1 MIGAFNIFNVFNLSH
16 RYKFPI
22 WGSLLIILTTVVIS
36 GALLFKAYEDMRQDL
51 INSSSSL
58 ANTLVTNVFQPL
70 MEDDIWQVFETISAP
85 LAVTHI
91 QDLVLPKNI
100 LILDNDFKVV
110 LSTTPMLI
118 PMGTRIDQLT
128 PEYGILIQ
136 RILNSAMSP
145 LKAYEMEDAQN
156 IYVAAPI
163 VSEGFSQGTLI
174 VVHSKDV
181 LTPRLYRTAMHG
193 GLMGLLVL
201 LILLPVNWSWGQRL
215 ARPLV
220 LLTER
225 MRMLRTESSD
235 NLETKVYPYHDEVGQ
250 LLEAYHQI
258 VEEHSNKEALEKQ
271 IIHSER
277 LAAVGRLAAGVA
289 HEINNPLGGML
300 TAIDTLKSYGD
311 MDARTTKT
319 IDLIARG
326 LTQIKETVGALLVE
340 ARVRSRHLEPQDF
353 EDIRNLVLPQ
363 ARDKELLLDW
373 RSSLARSLP
382 LQANQVRQVLINLL
396 LNAIHAANQKGLV
409 ICSIEE
415 KNQVLHMRVENDG
428 AQLTQEQLLHLFEPF
443 SPISQTGHGLGLWI
457 TYQIVQQLGGK
468 ITAEQIDDRVIFIVT
483 LPFEET
489 STA

>member
-1 MIGAFNIFNVFNLSH
+1 MMRIFNIFNLSH

-22 WGSLLIILTTVVIS
+22 WGSMLIILTTVVIS
-36 GALLFKAYEDMRQDL
+36 GALLFKAYQDMRQDL

-58 ANTLVTNVFQPL
+58 ANTLVTNIFQPL
-70 MEDDIWQVFETISAP
+70 TEDDIWQVFETISAP

-91 QDLVLPKNI
+91 QDLMLPKNI

-110 LSTTPMLI
+110 VSTTPMLI

-145 LKAYEMEDAQN
+145 QRTYDMEDAQN

-163 VSEGFSQGTLI
+163 LNEGFSLGTLI

-181 LTPRLYRTAMHG
+181 LMPRLYRTALHG
-193 GLMGLLVL
+193 ALVGLLVL
-201 LILLPVNWSWGQRL
+201 LILLPINWSWGQRL

-225 MRMLRTESSD
+225 MKLLKSGDID

-250 LLEAYHQI
+250 LLAAYHQI
-258 VEEHSNKEALEKQ
+258 VEEHEKSDALEKQ

-319 IDLIARG
+319 IDLIGRG

-340 ARVRSRHLEPQDF
+340 SRVKSRQLDPQDF

-363 ARDKELLLDW
+363 ARNKELLLDW

-409 ICSIEE
+409 ICAISEHDHI
-415 KNQVLHMRVENDG
+415 LHMRVENDG
-428 AQLTQEQLLHLFEPF
+428 AKLSQEQMLHLFEPF

-468 ITAEQIDDRVIFIVT
+468 IAVEQVNDHVIFTVT
-483 LPFEET
+483 LPFEEA

>member
-1 MIGAFNIFNVFNLSH
+1 MKRVFNIFNLSH

-22 WGSLLIILTTVVIS
+22 WGSLLILITTLAIS
-36 GALLFKAYEDMRQDL
+36 GALLYKAYGDMRQDL
-51 INSSSSL
+51 VNASSSL
-58 ANTLVTNVFQPL
+58 ANTLVTNIFQPL
-70 MEDDIWQVFETISAP
+70 SEDDIWQVFETISAP

-91 QDLVLPKNI
+91 EDLLLPKNI

-110 LSTTPMLI
+110 VSTTPMLI

-136 RILNSAMSP
+136 RILSSENNLQKTYDMQ
-145 LKAYEMEDAQN
+145 DAQN
-156 IYVAAPI
+156 IYIAAPI
-163 VSEGFSQGTLI
+163 VNEGFSLGTLI

-181 LTPRLYRTAMHG
+181 LEPRLYRTALHG
-193 GLMGLLVL
+193 GLVGLLVL
-201 LILLPVNWSWGQRL
+201 LVLLPINWSWGQRL
-215 ARPLV
+215 ARPLM

-225 MRMLRTESSD
+225 MKSLKTGDID

-250 LLEAYHQI
+250 LLEAYHRI
-258 VEEHSNKEALEKQ
+258 VEDHGINEALEQ
-271 IIHSER
+271 QVIHSER

-300 TAIDTLKSYGD
+300 TAIDTLQNYGE
-311 MDARTTKT
+311 MDARTAKT
-319 IDLIARG
+319 IALIQRG

-340 ARVRSRHLEPQDF
+340 SRVRSRNLEPQDF
-353 EDIRNLVLPQ
+353 EDVRNLVLPQ
-363 ARDKELLLDW
+363 ARNKELLLDW
-373 RSSLARSLP
+373 RSSLARPLP
-382 LQANQVRQVLINLL
+382 VQANQVRQVLINLL
-396 LNAIHAANQKGLV
+396 LNAIHAANQQGMV
-409 ICSIEE
+409 ICAIEE
-415 KNQVLHMRVENDG
+415 KDNVLQMRVENDG

-468 ITAEQIDDRVIFIVT
+468 IAVEQVDDHVIFTVT

>member
-1 MIGAFNIFNVFNLSH
+1 MKRVFNIFNLSH

-22 WGSLLIILTTVVIS
+22 WGSLLIILTTVAIS
-36 GALLFKAYEDMRQDL
+36 GALLFKANEDMRQDL
-51 INSSSSL
+51 INNSSSL

-70 MEDDIWQVFETISAP
+70 LEDDIWQVFEIISAP

-91 QDLVLPKNI
+91 QDLMLPKNI

-110 LSTTPMLI
+110 VSTTPMLI

-136 RILNSAMSP
+136 RILNTAISP
-145 LKAYEMEDAQN
+145 QPTYDMEDVQN

-163 VSEGFSQGTLI
+163 LSEGFSLGTLI

-181 LTPRLYRTAMHG
+181 MTPRLYRTALHG
-193 GLMGLLVL
+193 SLVGLVVL

-225 MRMLRTESSD
+225 MKLLRTGSSD

-258 VEEHSNKEALEKQ
+258 VEEHGKNETLEKQ

-300 TAIDTLKSYGD
+300 TAIDTLKSYGE

-340 ARVRSRHLEPQDF
+340 ARVRSRHLDPQDF

-363 ARDKELLLDW
+363 SRDKELLLDW

-396 LNAIHAANQKGLV
+396 LNAIHAAYQKGLV
-409 ICSIEE
+409 VCAIEE
-415 KNQVLHMRVENDG
+415 VDNILKIRVENDG
-428 AQLTQEQLLHLFEPF
+428 AQLNSEQMLHLFEPF

-468 ITAEQIDDRVIFIVT
+468 IAVEQIDNRVIFNVT

-489 STA
+489 PTA

>member
-1 MIGAFNIFNVFNLSH
+1 MKRIFSIFNLSH

-22 WGSLLIILTTVVIS
+22 WGSLLILLTTVVIS
-36 GALLFKAYEDMRQDL
+36 GALLFKAYQDMRQDL

-58 ANTLVTNVFQPL
+58 ANTLVNNVFQPL
-70 MEDDIWQVFETISAP
+70 LEDDIWQVFETISAP

-91 QDLVLPKNI
+91 QDLMLPKNI

-110 LSTTPMLI
+110 VSTTPMLI

-136 RILNSAMSP
+136 RILNSAASP
-145 LKAYEMEDAQN
+145 LKTYDMEDAQN
-156 IYVAAPI
+156 IYVAAP
-163 VSEGFSQGTLI
+163 VLNEGFSLGTLI

-181 LTPRLYRTAMHG
+181 LTPRLYRTALHG
-193 GLMGLLVL
+193 GLVGLLVL
-201 LILLPVNWSWGQRL
+201 LILLPINWSWGQRL

-225 MRMLRTESSD
+225 MKMLRTGDID
-235 NLETKVYPYHDEVGQ
+235 NLETKVYPYQDEVGQ
-250 LLEAYHQI
+250 LLSAYHQI
-258 VEEHSNKEALEKQ
+258 VEEHEKSEALEKQ

-289 HEINNPLGGML
+289 HEINNPLGGMI
-300 TAIDTLKSYGD
+300 TAIDTLKSYGE
-311 MDARTTKT
+311 MDARTAKT
-319 IDLIARG
+319 VDLIARG

-340 ARVRSRHLEPQDF
+340 SRVKSRQLEPQDF

-363 ARDKELLLDW
+363 ARDKALLFDW

-409 ICSIEE
+409 ICTVAE
-415 KNQVLHMRVENDG
+415 QDQALRMHVENDG
-428 AQLTQEQLLHLFEPF
+428 AQLSQEQLLHLFEPF

-457 TYQIVQQLGGK
+457 TYQIVQQLGGN
-468 ITAEQIDDRVIFIVT
+468 IAVEQVNDHVIFTVT
-483 LPFEET
+483 LPFEEA